1 MPKGSDRRRR
11 QPPTALSMPWAAWV
25 IVLAAICLFVA
36 YVILQPIGHR
46 QEVAPGTS
54 STPQK
59 NGAMR
64 RGRTHRSE
72 KQPGRRGRTIR
83 LASRGKARF

>member
-36 YVILQPIGHR
+36 YVILQPIIH
-46 QEVAPGTS
+46 PWHD
-54 STPQK
+54 
-59 NGAMR
+59 
-64 RGRTHRSE
+64 GRP
-72 KQPGRRGRTIR
+72 PGR
-83 LASRGKARF
+83 L